1 MAIIYDRCPHCGQTV
16 IKGAMRCL
24 SCGKILKTAEE
35 QAASI
40 ERLKKSKKKLP
51 LKSILKFV
59 FFIIVILVLYY
70 VFSEEI
76 AELLDRYF

>member
-1 MAIIYDRCPHCGQTV
+1 MAISYDSCPHCGQTV

-24 SCGKILKTAEE
+24 GCGKILKTAEE

-40 ERLKKSKKKLP
+40 ERLKKSKKKMQFM
-51 LKSILKFV
+51 SIVKFV
-59 FFIIVILVLYY
+59 LFIIVIIVLYY

-76 AELLDRYF
+76 TDLFNHYF

>member
-51 LKSILKFV
+51 FKSVLKFV
-59 FFIIVILVLYY
+59 FFIFVILVLYY

-76 AELLDRYF
+76 AELVGRYF

>member
-1 MAIIYDRCPHCGQTV
+1 MALSYDRCPHCGQTV

-35 QAASI
+35 QAVSI
-40 ERLKKSKKKLP
+40 ERLKKSKKKVS
-51 LKSILKFV
+51 LKSFLR
-59 FFIIVILVLYY
+59 FIFYLGVIVVLFY

-76 AELLDRYF
+76 AGFFGRYF

>member
-1 MAIIYDRCPHCGQTV
+1 MAIRYDNCPHCGQTI

-40 ERLKKSKKKLP
+40 ERLKKSKKQMP
-51 LKSILKFV
+51 LKGILKFI
-59 FFIIVILVLYY
+59 FFIISIIVLYFI
-70 VFSEEI
+70 FSDEI
-76 AELLDRYF
+76 SEFITCYF